1 MFPLSEVLARFGV
14 AVPESLLN
22 SFDQVIQ
29 AQGYTNRSEAI
40 RDLIRDKLV
49 KETWESGRG
58 EVIGALTLVYDHHS
72 REVQERLTQLQHDF
86 HAVVVSTLH
95 VHLDAHNCL
104 EVIVLRGAG
113 KDIKKMSN
121 ALISQT
127 GVVHGQLAVTAVAK
141 GAGHAHS

>member
-1 MFPLSEVLARFGV
+1 MSDELTRFGV
-14 AVPESLLN
+14 AVPGSLLN
-22 SFDQVIQ
+22 SFDEVIQ
-29 AQGYTNRSEAI
+29 EQGYANRSEAI

-49 KETWESGRG
+49 KETWESGQG

-86 HAVVVSTLH
+86 HAVVISTLH

-104 EVIVLRGAG
+104 EVIVLRGSAT
-113 KDIKKMSN
+113 DIKKMSD

-127 GVVHGQLAVTAVAK
+127 GVVHGQLAVTAVSK
-141 GAGHAHS
+141 VVEHAHS